1 MDFRNLN
8 SEPDGK
14 PEVLKHFSHVVFLS
28 FIICF
33 CFIFLRDLNIIKT
46 NRCCRSVRLL
56 LILLLLLI
64 VIIIS
69 HGDAFRVFSP
79 LLESWGKLDVGG
91 LLLVLLTAPPLKCGC
106 QREGD
111 SRCYEPLT
119 RHLSDLPLSS
129 KGNFKQRRQW
139 ASRLGGAQRSPREK
153 VSPLPGRHRR
163 GRKRR
168 RLPTVRTVSPDA
180 KHVGKETPHLFQT
193 LTPEKQ
199 CHMLGHSF
207 VQSCVGVRVGE
218 LLRAAPA
225 GFCGFRAVDGTPPS
239 SSASVSL
246 TLILRREGQRPLR
259 VFS

>member
-1 MDFRNLN
+1 MVMLFEFFPLFSKVGANLM
-8 SEPDGK
+8 
-14 PEVLKHFSHVVFLS
+14 
-28 FIICF
+28 
-33 CFIFLRDLNIIKT
+33 
-46 NRCCRSVRLL
+46 
-56 LILLLLLI
+56 
-64 VIIIS
+64 
-69 HGDAFRVFSP
+69 
-79 LLESWGKLDVGG
+79 WGG

-199 CHMLGHSF
+199 CHVLGHSF

-225 GFCGFRAVDGTPPS
+225 GFGGFRAVDGTPPS
-239 SSASVSL
+239 SSALVSL
-246 TLILRREGQRPLR
+246 TLILRREGRRPLR

>member
-1 MDFRNLN
+1 MN
-8 SEPDGK
+8 SEPNGK

-199 CHMLGHSF
+199 CHVLGHSF
-207 VQSCVGVRVGE
+207 VQSCVGVRGVRE

-225 GFCGFRAVDGTPPS
+225 GFGGFRAVDGTPPS
-239 SSASVSL
+239 SSALVSL
-246 TLILRREGQRPLR
+246 TLILRREGRRPLR

>member
-1 MDFRNLN
+1 MN
-8 SEPDGK
+8 SEPNGK

-199 CHMLGHSF
+199 CHVLGHSF
-207 VQSCVGVRVGE
+207 VQSCVGVRGVRE
-218 LLRAAPA
+218 LLRAAPV